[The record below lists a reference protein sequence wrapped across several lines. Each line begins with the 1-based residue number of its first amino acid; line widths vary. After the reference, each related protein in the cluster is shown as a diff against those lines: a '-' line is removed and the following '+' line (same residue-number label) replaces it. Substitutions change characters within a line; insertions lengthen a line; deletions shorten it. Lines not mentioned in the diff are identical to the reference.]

1 MLCEIL
7 KIASLLVR
15 NWYYWYMTRVM
26 FPYSVL
32 TNSLVYRYYLIS
44 YANWTIVPRD
54 SVTPLFPLHII
65 SQLVAL
71 YARWIQMF
79 ESHLSVYNID
89 NIFDVARGYYICI
102 RESLCITS
110 QSVIEISDWMRWQN
124 DGYLCLLNDTMT
136 LLIYS
141 EMKYS
146 QVISCDAADL

>member
-1 MLCEIL
+1 LRILMLCEIL
-7 KIASLLVR
+7 KIASLIVR

-54 SVTPLFPLHII
+54 SVTPLFPLRII

-79 ESHLSVYNID
+79 ESHLSVYNI
-89 NIFDVARGYYICI
+89 YI
-102 RESLCITS
+102 
-110 QSVIEISDWMRWQN
+110 
-124 DGYLCLLNDTMT
+124 
-136 LLIYS
+136 IYS
-141 EMKYS
+141 MLHVAITFASVKVSALLLRASSRYQIEWGDKMMDIHVY
-146 QVISCDAADL
+146 